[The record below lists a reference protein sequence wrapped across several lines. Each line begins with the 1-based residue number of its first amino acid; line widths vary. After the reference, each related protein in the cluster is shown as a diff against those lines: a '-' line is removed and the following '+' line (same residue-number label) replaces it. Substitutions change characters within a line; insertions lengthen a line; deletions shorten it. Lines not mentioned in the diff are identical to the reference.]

1 MTEAVLSGWHGVAA
15 WRLPSRWWGIPS
27 SMRSLGG
34 TPALRRYSELGGAVA
49 VHRGVGETNC
59 LRAAGCKRFMHAMN
73 DAADATGRGRSH
85 VDAIL
90 PASG

>member
-34 TPALRRYSELGGAVA
+34 TPALRRYSELGGQWRYTAVWVKLTA
-49 VHRGVGETNC
+49 C
-59 LRAAGCKRFMHAMN
+59 APQAA
-73 DAADATGRGRSH
+73 S
-85 VDAIL
+85 
-90 PASG
+90 ASCMP